1 MSSRDG
7 LSRRG
12 RLGLAAV
19 LGALA
24 CQGAWA
30 QASSVPP
37 ASGGYSGW
45 VYNAIEDGYYT
56 TGYSFAGALNQPMPQ
71 PEYGPP
77 LADVMYTPTPVPKI
91 VGYLSDSAYG
101 GHLTATLNYAFQI
114 VSNEAHATVPILISG
129 AYSVFATWGSVSA
142 EVKVNSKLT
151 GTPENPDFRLF
162 FNAPYYTELT
172 TLNLNNVSGDNTYEG
187 NHEGTFRGTAMAST
201 LYTGAVTPSDGYVTI
216 TITIDRGGS
225 AMIDPLIQIDPAY
238 LAAHPD
244 TRIIVSE
251 GIGNEAPTPA
261 VPEPS
266 EMALLGA
273 GLLTLAVTRRVST
286 RAGRPR
292 TGTVVP
298 ARSR

>member
-1 MSSRDG
+1 MSSRDAM
-7 LSRRG
+7 SRRG
-12 RLGLAAV
+12 RLSLAAI
-19 LGALA
+19 LSALA

-45 VYNAIEDGYYT
+45 VYDAIEDGQY
-56 TGYSFAGALNQPMPQ
+56 TGYSFSGAIDAPMPW

-77 LADVMYTPTPVPKI
+77 LADFTYTATPVPRI
-91 VGYLSDSAYG
+91 AGYISTQAYF

-129 AYSVFATWGSVSA
+129 AYSVFATSGAVSA

-162 FNAPYYTELT
+162 FNAPHYTDLT

-187 NHEGTFRGTAMAST
+187 NLEGTFRGSAMAST

-216 TITIDRGGS
+216 TITIDGGGS

-251 GIGNEAPTPA
+251 GIGNEAPMPA

-266 EMALLGA
+266 DMALLGA

-292 TGTVVP
+292 TGTVP
-298 ARSR
+298 ARSC

>member
-1 MSSRDG
+1 MSSRDWM
-7 LSRRG
+7 SRRG
-12 RLGLAAV
+12 RLSLAAI

-37 ASGGYSGW
+37 ASGSYSGW
-45 VYNAIEDGYYT
+45 VYNAIEEGYY
-56 TGYSFAGALNQPMPQ
+56 TGYSFAGAIDAPMPL
-71 PEYGPP
+71 PEYGPA
-77 LADVMYTPTPVPKI
+77 LADVSYTSTPVPKI
-91 VGYLSDSAYG
+91 VGYISDQAYG

-114 VSNEAHATVPILISG
+114 VSNETHATVPILISG
-129 AYSVFATWGSVSA
+129 AYSVFATSGAVSA

-162 FNAPYYTELT
+162 FNAPHYTELT

-187 NHEGTFRGTAMAST
+187 NLEGTFRGTAMAST

-216 TITIDRGGS
+216 TITIDGGGS
-225 AMIDPLIQIDPAY
+225 AMIDPLIQIDPVY

-251 GIGNEAPTPA
+251 GIGNEGPMPA
-261 VPEPS
+261 VPEPGQA
-266 EMALLGA
+266 ELLAA
-273 GLLTLAVTRRVST
+273 GLLTIAFVQRVSSRSSRR
-286 RAGRPR
+286 RAASLPSAQQ
-292 TGTVVP
+292 T
-298 ARSR
+298 A

>member
-1 MSSRDG
+1 MSSRNWM
-7 LSRRG
+7 SRRG
-12 RLGLAAV
+12 RLSLAAI

-24 CQGAWA
+24 CQAGWA
-30 QASSVPP
+30 QTSNVPA

-45 VYNAIEDGYYT
+45 VYNAIEDGYY

-71 PEYGPP
+71 PEYGPA

-129 AYSVFATWGSVSA
+129 AYSVFATSGSVSA

-244 TRIIVSE
+244 TRIIVSA
-251 GIGNEAPTPA
+251 GIGNEGPMPA
-261 VPEPS
+261 VPEPGQA
-266 EMALLGA
+266 ELLAA
-273 GLLTLAVTRRVST
+273 GLLTIAFVQRTSSRARRR
-286 RAGRPR
+286 RAAGLPSAPQ
-292 TGTVVP
+292 T
-298 ARSR
+298 A